1 MNAPRLTLL
10 ATALLAAALWRLEV
24 EHHGW
29 AGLTWL
35 GYFHLA
41 IPVGALLFALW
52 LHHHTPRPARLALL
66 ATFALLTLIAYLTER
81 IALDITYSR
90 FPGPPLIFLT
100 ALTTTIAAFFAYPLT
115 LWLTA
120 RALGVP
126 LRPRALALALALY
139 AAAFPLTTTLLDALA
154 HPGADLLHAI
164 KSGAVIPPL
173 LYALGHPFTRL
184 PTR

>member
-1 MNAPRLTLL
+1 MTARLTLL

-29 AGLTWL
+29 AGLIWL

-41 IPVGALLFALW
+41 IPAGALLFALW
-52 LHHHTPRPARLALL
+52 LHHHTPRPARRPLL
-66 ATFALLTLIAYLTER
+66 AAYALLTPIAYLAER
-81 IALDITYSR
+81 TALDIIYSR
-90 FPGPPLIFLT
+90 FPGPPALFLA
-100 ALTTTIAAFFAYPLT
+100 ALTTTITLFFAYPLT

-126 LRPRALALALALY
+126 LRPRDLALALALY
-139 AAAFPLTTTLLDALA
+139 AAAFPLTTALLDALG

-164 KSGAVIPPL
+164 KTGAVIPL
-173 LYALGHPFTRL
+173 LVYALGHPFTRL
-184 PTR
+184 PAR